1 MGISTRRR
9 EKKIIIF
16 AGCDACGQIHAV
28 PLGAEQDF
36 IRLRCPVEAVPL
48 HHTITAAREVFK
60 EVQKDLM
67 VGSVAV

>member
-1 MGISTRRR
+1 MAISTRRR
-9 EKKIIIF
+9 ETKIIIF

-28 PLGAEQDF
+28 PVGTEQEF

-48 HHTITAAREVFK
+48 YRTLSAAREVFA

-67 VGSVAV
+67 SGSVAA

>member
-16 AGCDACGQIHAV
+16 AGCDACGQIHVV
-28 PLGAEQDF
+28 PLGTVQDF

-48 HHTITAAREVFK
+48 YRTLSAAREVFK

-67 VGSVAV
+67 VGAIAA